1 MLYTSA
7 AQPYPA
13 TRIKEKKEK
22 STNHSLWKIH
32 STDLGLVALSQRVN
46 KRALEGAITS
56 MWTAE
61 TLAELRRSER
71 YSKREDLKTDII
83 GRRVLG
89 NELLRQSKGRDA
101 KLEGMTK
108 RGVTAADNTS
118 VASASEDGYRLSF
131 EDENVLDE
139 FEEGNADE
147 PEEGNV
153 DEPEEGNVNEPEEGN
168 TDGLKENGLN
178 GFMETYR
185 QMSNGKKW
193 KMSSGTIVENILF
206 ENCKSDKDELL
217 AHSWIIDLDNTETEA
232 MFDAKDWQEITDAMR
247 PPPKV
252 DKICYMQVTTTSEL
266 RKTLAKI
273 SYIGEDAEYDR
284 RLRMGRYCIAHNLYL
299 DDKHVSNDPFPD
311 HRQAHPVG

>member
-1 MLYTSA
+1 
-7 AQPYPA
+7 
-13 TRIKEKKEK
+13 
-22 STNHSLWKIH
+22 
-32 STDLGLVALSQRVN
+32 
-46 KRALEGAITS
+46 
-56 MWTAE
+56 
-61 TLAELRRSER
+61 
-71 YSKREDLKTDII
+71 
-83 GRRVLG
+83 
-89 NELLRQSKGRDA
+89 
-101 KLEGMTK
+101 MTK

-193 KMSSGTIVENILF
+193 KLSSGTIVENILF

-252 DKICYMQVTTTSEL
+252 DKMFVTTTSEL

-284 RLRMGRYCIAHNLYL
+284 NRHYDCEWVDIVLRIMYVFTLLNSYT
-299 DDKHVSNDPFPD
+299 SMTNM
-311 HRQAHPVG
+311 